1 MQSHG
6 GSDVYTPSQLLKA
19 IASRLHQFG
28 GGDQHDSHELLR
40 HLLELVRNEDLRVTS
55 LFTRRCLYR
64 SNNNS
69 WFFCYSIQRYQ
80 TIILKEVGLS
90 GKTNPH
96 GVEEN
101 LKSRIK
107 FYGNQ
112 AGARLLG
119 PERVFRGVLVST
131 LECLECKHSSHRTEP
146 FLDLSLPVMA
156 DKPQPPVL
164 K

>member
-1 MQSHG
+1 MRIQTIVHFIF
-6 GSDVYTPSQLLKA
+6 L
-19 IASRLHQFG
+19 
-28 GGDQHDSHELLR
+28 
-40 HLLELVRNEDLRVTS
+40 
-55 LFTRRCLYR
+55 
-64 SNNNS
+64 
-69 WFFCYSIQRYQ
+69 QRYQ
-80 TIILKEVGLS
+80 SIILNQVGLS
-90 GKTNPH
+90 GKTNPQ

-101 LKSRIK
+101 LRLRVK

-131 LECLECKHSSHRTEP
+131 LECLECRHSSDRTEP